1 MIGAVLGVVALSLA
15 RSVRASERPLFSVAV
30 GGLGVFTNLGLAFL
44 LGVFTHLVW
53 TRYVHRRTGD
63 PA

>member
-1 MIGAVLGVVALSLA
+1 VVAI
-15 RSVRASERPLFSVAV
+15 

-53 TRYVHRRTGD
+53 TRYVHPRTGE